1 MSAYVIKGAAIV
13 SVDPGIGNLSR
24 GDILVQGDRIA
35 AIAPD
40 LGTVDAEVIDGA
52 RMIAMPGLVNA
63 HNHLWQTV
71 IRGIGSNFGGADYY
85 NYLHA
90 GAAPRFLP
98 EDLYYSELAG
108 GLSQIDAGT
117 TTVFDWCHN
126 NPTPAHTDA
135 AIDGLAASGVRALF
149 GHGTVKPKPKPGD
162 PHFSE
167 IPHPR
172 EEIERLRKGRFASDD
187 GLLSLAMCVLGPDY
201 STIDVCRQDFALAK
215 ETGLITSAHVW
226 GRRNRLNPGGYLD
239 LQKEGLL
246 PEGHNAVH
254 ANYISDAEIRALVDA
269 GCTITATPPAE
280 LRGHG
285 VPPLIGRVADQ
296 GGRPSVA
303 NDSEVGVTGSMF
315 ETMRLSLQADRFY
328 RNVQTQRELEE
339 GSNPEAA
346 AFEAENLKTIGTGG
360 GVYQKEK
367 IVTGDALKWATLN
380 NARVLGMEHMIGS
393 LTPGKKADIV
403 LLRRD
408 DWNMGP
414 ALNPENAVVM
424 FAHPGN
430 VDTVMID
437 GILRKRHG
445 MILDTA
451 AAGTA
456 RKEIAERGPR
466 LMADAG
472 YPDIAW

>member
-1 MSAYVIKGAAIV
+1 MSTYLIRGAAIV
-13 SVDPGIGNLSR
+13 SVDPKIGNMSK
-24 GDILVQGDRIA
+24 GDILVVDDKIA
-35 AIAPD
+35 DIGPD
-40 LGTVDAEVIDGA
+40 LNVENAEIIDGS

-71 IRGIGSNFGGADYY
+71 IRGIGSNFAGSDYY

-90 GAAPRFLP
+90 GAAPQFRP
-98 EDLYYSELAG
+98 DDLYYSEMAG
-108 GLSQIDAGT
+108 GYSQIDAGT

-126 NPTPAHTDA
+126 NPTPDHTDA

-162 PHFSE
+162 PHFSQ

-172 EEIERLRKGRFASDD
+172 SEIERLCRERFASND
-187 GLLSLAMCVLGPDY
+187 GLMTLAMCILGPDY
-201 STIDVCRQDFALAK
+201 STIDVCRQDFALAR
-215 ETGLITSAHVW
+215 EMGLISSSHVW
-226 GRRNRLNPGGYLD
+226 GRKNRLNPGGYLD

-269 GCTITATPPAE
+269 GCTMTATPPAE

-285 VPPLIGRVADQ
+285 VPPLIGRVAAQ
-296 GGRPSVA
+296 NGRPSIA

-315 ETMRLSLQADRFY
+315 ETLRLSLQADRFY

-339 GSNPEAA
+339 GTNPDAI

-360 GVYQKEK
+360 GVYQKEQ
-367 IVTGDALKWATLN
+367 VSTGDALKWATIN
-380 NARVLGMEHMIGS
+380 NARVMGMENRIGS

-403 LLRRD
+403 LLSRD
-408 DWNMGP
+408 DWNMSP

-437 GILRKRHG
+437 GVIKKRHG
-445 MILDTA
+445 KLLDE
-451 AAGTA
+451 AGSAKA
-456 RKEIAERGPR
+456 RSEIAQRGPR

-472 YPDIAW
+472 FADIAW

>member
-1 MSAYVIKGAAIV
+1 MSAYLIRGAAIV
-13 SVDPGIGNLSR
+13 SVDPEIGNLSR
-24 GDILVQGDRIA
+24 GDILVKDDLIA
-35 AIAPD
+35 AIGPELA
-40 LGTVDAEVIDGA
+40 VEDAEVIDGA

-71 IRGIGSNFGGADYY
+71 IRGIGSNFGGSDYY

-90 GAAPRFLP
+90 GAAPRFRP
-98 EDLYYSELAG
+98 DDLYYSELAG

-126 NPTPAHTDA
+126 NPTPDHTDA
-135 AIDGLAASGVRALF
+135 AIDGLSASGVRALF
-149 GHGTVKPKPKPGD
+149 GHGTVKPKPQPGQ

-172 EEIERLRKGRFASDD
+172 AEIERLRRDRFASGDA
-187 GLLSLAMCVLGPDY
+187 LVTLAMCVLGPDY
-201 STIDVCRQDFALAK
+201 STIDVCRQDFALAQ
-215 ETGLITSAHVW
+215 EMGLISSAHVW

-246 PEGHNAVH
+246 PAGHNVVH
-254 ANYISDAEIRALVDA
+254 ANYIPDEEIRALVDA

-285 VPPLIGRVADQ
+285 VPPLIGRVSAQ

-339 GSNPEAA
+339 GRNPEAA

-367 IVTGDALKWATLN
+367 VTTGEALRWATIN
-380 NARVLGMEHMIGS
+380 NARVLGMEHRIGS

-430 VDTVMID
+430 VDTVLVD

-445 MILDTA
+445 ALTDQPGA
-451 AAGTA
+451 ERA
-456 RKEIAERGPR
+456 RAEIAERGPR

-472 YPDIAW
+472 YADIAW

>member
-1 MSAYVIKGAAIV
+1 MTAYLIRGAAIV
-13 SVDPGIGNLSR
+13 SVDPDIGTLSR
-24 GDILVQGDRIA
+24 GDILVRDDRIV
-35 AIAPD
+35 AIGPD
-40 LGTVDAEVIDGA
+40 IVAEDAEVIDA
-52 RMIAMPGLVNA
+52 DRMIAIPGLVNA

-71 IRGIGSNFGGADYY
+71 IRGIGSNFGGSDYY

-90 GAAPRFLP
+90 GAAPRFRP
-98 EDLYYSELAG
+98 DDLLYSELAG
-108 GLSQIDAGT
+108 GLAQIDAGT

-126 NPTPAHTDA
+126 NPTPDHTDA
-135 AIDGLAASGVRALF
+135 AIDGLSASGVRALF

-172 EEIERLRKGRFASDD
+172 SEIERLRNGWFSSDD
-187 GLLSLAMCVLGPDY
+187 ALIGLAMCILGPDY

-246 PEGHNAVH
+246 PEGHNVVH
-254 ANYISDAEIRALVDA
+254 ANYISDDEIKALVDA

-339 GSNPEAA
+339 GTNPVAA

-360 GVYQKEK
+360 GVYQKER
-367 IVTGDALKWATLN
+367 VTTGDALKWATLN
-380 NARVLGMEHMIGS
+380 NARVMGLEDKIGS

-408 DWNMGP
+408 DWNMSP

-430 VDTVMID
+430 VDTVLID
-437 GILRKRHG
+437 GEIRKRG
-445 MILDTA
+445 GKLTDVA
-451 AAGTA
+451 AAEKA
-456 RKEIAERGPR
+456 RAEIAERGPR
-466 LMADAG
+466 LMRDAG

>member
-1 MSAYVIKGAAIV
+1 MADYVIRGAAIV
-13 SVDPGIGNLSR
+13 SVDPEVGNLSR
-24 GDILVQGDRIA
+24 GDILVKGDRIA
-35 AIAPD
+35 AIGPD
-40 LGTVDAEVIDGA
+40 LAVEDAEVIEAD
-52 RMIAMPGLVNA
+52 RMIAIPGLVNA

-90 GAAPRFLP
+90 GAAPRYTP
-98 EDLYYSELAG
+98 DDLLWSETAG
-108 GLSQIDAGT
+108 GYSMIDAGT

-126 NPTPAHTDA
+126 NPTPEHSDA
-135 AIDGLAASGVRALF
+135 AIDGLMASGVRALF
-149 GHGTVKPKPKPGD
+149 GHGTVKPKPKPGE

-172 EEIERLRKGRFASDD
+172 EHIERLRKGRLASDD
-187 GLLSLAMCVLGPDY
+187 ALVTLAMCVLGPDY
-201 STIDVCRQDFALAK
+201 STIDVCRKDFALAK
-215 ETGLITSAHVW
+215 ELGLISSAHVW

-239 LQKEGLL
+239 LAKEGLL
-246 PEGHNAVH
+246 PERHNVVH
-254 ANYISDAEIRALVDA
+254 ANYISDEEIRLLVES
-269 GCTITATPPAE
+269 GGTITATPPVE

-285 VPPLIGRVADQ
+285 VPPLVGRVAAQ

-303 NDSEVGVTGSMF
+303 NDSEVGVGGDMF
-315 ETMRLSLQADRFY
+315 STLRISLQADRFY

-339 GSNPEAA
+339 GTNPEAA

-367 IVTGDALKWATLN
+367 ITTGEALKWATLN
-380 NARVLGMEHMIGS
+380 NAAVMGMEDKIGS
-393 LTPGKKADIV
+393 LTVGKKADIV

-408 DWNMGP
+408 DWNMTP
-414 ALNPENAVVM
+414 ALNPENAVAM

-430 VDTVMID
+430 VDTVLID
-437 GILRKRHG
+437 GEIRKRG
-445 MILDTA
+445 GRLVDASGA
-451 AAGTA
+451 AKALA
-456 RKEIAERGPR
+456 EIRERGPR

>member
-1 MSAYVIKGAAIV
+1 MADYVIRGAAIV
-13 SVDPGIGNLSR
+13 SVDPEIGNLSC
-24 GDILVQGDRIA
+24 GDILVKGDRIVA
-35 AIAPD
+35 VGPD
-40 LGTVDAEVIDGA
+40 LAVEDAEVIDGS

-71 IRGIGSNFGGADYY
+71 IRGIGSNFAGSDYF

-90 GAAPRFLP
+90 GAAPRFTP
-98 EDLYYSELAG
+98 EDILYSEMAG
-108 GLSQIDAGT
+108 GLASIDSGT

-126 NPTPAHTDA
+126 NPTPEHSDA
-135 AIDGLAASGVRALF
+135 AIDGLQASGVRALF
-149 GHGTVKPKPKPGD
+149 GHGTVKPKPKPGE

-172 EEIERLRKGRFASDD
+172 AHIERLRKGRLASDD
-187 GLLSLAMCVLGPDY
+187 ALVTLAMCVLGPDY
-201 STIDVCRQDFALAK
+201 ATLDVCRQDFALAK
-215 ETGLITSAHVW
+215 EMGLISSAHVW

-239 LQKEGLL
+239 LLKEGLL
-246 PEGHNAVH
+246 PAGHNAVH
-254 ANYISDAEIRALVDA
+254 ANYIPDEEIRALVEA
-269 GCTITATPPAE
+269 GCTITATPPVE

-285 VPPLIGRVADQ
+285 VPPLIGRVAAQ

-303 NDSEVGVTGSMF
+303 NDTEVGVGGDMF
-315 ETMRLSLQADRFY
+315 STLRLSLQADRFY

-339 GSNPEAA
+339 GTNPAAA

-360 GVYQKEK
+360 GVYQKEY
-367 IVTGDALKWATLN
+367 ITTGEALKWATIN
-380 NARVLGMEHMIGS
+380 NAAVLGMEHRIGS

-408 DWNMGP
+408 DWNLSP
-414 ALNPENAVVM
+414 ALNPENAVAM

-430 VDTVMID
+430 VDTVLID
-437 GILRKRHG
+437 GEIRKRHG
-445 MILDTA
+445 KLIDSA
-451 AAGTA
+451 AEA
-456 RKEIAERGPR
+456 RALSEIRSRGPR